1 MLKSNPLLR
10 ENYSS
15 PHSEPSCL
23 LFQNNFN
30 NHGYLDS
37 EVTEEEKHADK
48 REWGDTNTNSSEK
61 QEMPVRSK
69 KQRKS
74 TQSNLETFKYRC

>member
-1 MLKSNPLLR
+1 
-10 ENYSS
+10 
-15 PHSEPSCL
+15 
-23 LFQNNFN
+23 
-30 NHGYLDS
+30 LDS